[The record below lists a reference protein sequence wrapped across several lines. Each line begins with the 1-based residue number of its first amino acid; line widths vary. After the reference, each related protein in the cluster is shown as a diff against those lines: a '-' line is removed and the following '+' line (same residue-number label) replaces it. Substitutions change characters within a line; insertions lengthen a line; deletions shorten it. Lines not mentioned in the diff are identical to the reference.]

1 MSFIP
6 EIKMDF
12 VPSDEEAEID
22 TEEIIEAN
30 LPDDINTAEDIKE
43 EVKEEVDLPV
53 TQNVEDI
60 FNMQPAISETT
71 KLTKKGKPRKKRAPM
86 TDEQK
91 EKLKKAREKAMAV
104 RKARAEEK
112 KKEKELE
119 KQEKELLKKKKIK
132 NVQKL
137 KEEVGED
144 LPPAP
149 VEEAP
154 APAPKPTPVKDFSYP
169 TLTRKDL
176 EEAQLSAIMSYEKIR
191 KERKKEKQERL
202 KKEAEEQKV
211 RETLRRQITPQKQY
225 NPFDHCY

>member
-22 TEEIIEAN
+22 VSEVIEDS
-30 LPDDINTAEDIKE
+30 LPDDINTADDIKE
-43 EVKEEVDLPV
+43 EIKEEIELPV
-53 TQNVEDI
+53 TQKVEDI
-60 FNMQPAISETT
+60 FNMQPAISESP
-71 KLTKKGKPRKKRAPM
+71 KLTKKGKPRKKRPPM

-112 KKEKELE
+112 KKEKDLE
-119 KQEKELLKKKKIK
+119 NQEKELLKKKKIK

-176 EEAQLSAIMSYEKIR
+176 EESQLNAIMSYEKIR

-202 KKEAEEQKV
+202 KKEKEEAMV
-211 RETLRRQITPQKQY
+211 RDTLRRQITPQQQY